1 MKGTETTVVHMT
13 YRCCP
18 DLQSWSCG

>member
-18 DLQSWSCG
+18 DSQSWSCG